1 MTEHLPT
8 LNALLNFSSAVMLL
22 VGHSRIRAG
31 DREGHRRWMLRA
43 VACSTAFLV
52 SYLVF
57 HYLHGSTK
65 FAGEGFIRT
74 VYFTILTSH
83 TILAVVNVPLVG
95 FGLYHA
101 LGARYDRHRRI
112 VRWAYPVWLYVSV
125 TGVVIYLLLYHLYD
139 PA

>member
-8 LNALLNFSSAVMLL
+8 LNAILNFSSAVMLL
-22 VGHSRIRAG
+22 IGHSRIRSG
-31 DREGHRRWMLRA
+31 DRAGHRRWMLRA
-43 VACSTAFLV
+43 VACSAAFLV

-65 FAGEGFIRT
+65 FTGEGLIRT
-74 VYFTILTSH
+74 AYFAILTSH

-101 LGARYDRHRRI
+101 LGERYDRHRRI

-125 TGVVIYLLLYHLYD
+125 TGVVIYLLLYHLYA